1 MSLSPTITRCAAL
14 ACASLCL
21 AGPARAGDND
31 RIYSYDAVSDTAQ
44 TLARGGLTF
53 VLHKQRLGG
62 ARVTKVMSTQDHG
75 TAELKPASDKDLGP
89 GGLAGVIGHKVR
101 EDDLYEIQRG
111 GQGEPLI
118 RAACPLTD
126 RAWLAFGAL
135 KPNRNLV
142 IHALGHSPINNKV
155 HLCTTM
161 EFSWHGEWKLPI
173 N

>member
-1 MSLSPTITRCAAL
+1 MSLSPTIIRRFAL
-14 ACASLCL
+14 ACAALCL
-21 AGPARAGDND
+21 AGPARAGDNE

-53 VLHKQRLGG
+53 VLRKSMIGG
-62 ARVTKVMSTQDHG
+62 SRVTKVLSTSDHG

-118 RAACPLTD
+118 RAACPLSD

-135 KPNRNLV
+135 KPNRNVV
-142 IHALGHSPINNKV
+142 IHALGHSPISGKV
-155 HLCTTM
+155 RLCATM
-161 EFSWHGEWKLPI
+161 EFSWHGEWKLPP